1 MRKTDSSGLGY
12 RRRSPGREKP
22 PGLRDAE
29 PNSYV
34 FEEVTPER
42 MRRVDLLAREG
53 SDSAGAELPDNR
65 RRVYRY
71 LCPACSRVTAVLARH
86 AGHVPYIVD
95 CADPGCAGEAVQE
108 DGAPAIAEEHA
119 GGIHATFFR
128 PTEPEEVAAWA
139 ERVEAEARVLV
150 EELGVG
156 DPDDSEDPTGLAF
169 RDAEAT
175 RLINGHLLIGYGPPA
190 A

>member
-12 RRRSPGREKP
+12 PGREKP

-42 MRRVDLLAREG
+42 MRRVDLLAEGG
-53 SDSAGAELPDNR
+53 SDSAGSALPDNR
-65 RRVYRY
+65 GRVYRY
-71 LCPACSRVTAVLARH
+71 LCSRCSKVTAVLARH
-86 AGHVPYIVD
+86 AGHVPYIVG

-108 DGAPAIAEEHA
+108 DGAPARDLRWEHA
-119 GGIHATFFR
+119 AEIHATFFR
-128 PTEPEEVAAWA
+128 PTGPEEVAAWA

-156 DPDDSEDPTGLAF
+156 DPDDPEDPTGLAF

-175 RLINGHLLIGYGPPA
+175 RLINGHLLIGYGPPEHSR
-190 A
+190 

>member
-1 MRKTDSSGLGY
+1 MRKTDSSGLGAL
-12 RRRSPGREKP
+12 GREKP

-29 PNSYV
+29 PHSYV

-42 MRRVDLLAREG
+42 MRRVDLLAEGG
-53 SDSAGAELPDNR
+53 SDSAGSALPDNR

-71 LCPACSRVTAVLARH
+71 LCSRCSRVTAVLARH
-86 AGHVPYIVD
+86 AGHVPYVVD

-108 DGAPAIAEEHA
+108 EGPPVRAEEHA
-119 GGIHATFFR
+119 AEIHATFFR
-128 PTEPEEVAAWA
+128 PTGPEEVAAWA
-139 ERVEAEARVLV
+139 ERVRAEARALV

-156 DPDDSEDPTGLAF
+156 DPDYPEDPTGLAF

-175 RLINGHLLIGYGPPA
+175 RLINGHLLIGYGPPTA
-190 A
+190 